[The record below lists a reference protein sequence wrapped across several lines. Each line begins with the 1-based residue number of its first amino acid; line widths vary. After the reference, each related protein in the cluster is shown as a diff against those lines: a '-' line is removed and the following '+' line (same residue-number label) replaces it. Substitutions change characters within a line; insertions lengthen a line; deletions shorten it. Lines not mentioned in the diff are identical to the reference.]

1 MKASP
6 PMHGHTPPELFETIE
21 VLPSRTGIVQ
31 RVRDFVRTHRA
42 FLFVVILPTAIAG
55 AYLGLVASNQYISE
69 AHFVV
74 RAAGNSQSSSSS
86 LSQLLG
92 ASGAMPAS
100 QTESLALG
108 DYLTSHDAVA
118 TLDKRVGLTRIF
130 QRPGTDFF
138 SRLRGAPEPEAL
150 LKFYRNQVDLHYS
163 SETGITTMKVRAF
176 APDDAYRVATTLLDV
191 GEARVNALNQ
201 RAYSDALKVTRAQLV
216 DAETE
221 LAEVQS
227 RLTQFR
233 QSERNIDPERSSSAQ
248 IELVSGLRAQLAA
261 ARAQL
266 ASMGGISQAAPQY
279 RIAQRRVSA
288 LAAQVAAEDARLTG
302 SNRAMADGL
311 GAFEELKLRQD
322 FAAKRYSAAAAAL
335 EGAREQ
341 AGRQQLFVVRVV
353 EPNKPVKSLYP
364 NRLWTLATIF
374 GGLLLVYGIGWLI
387 AAGVREH
394 AA

>member
-1 MKASP
+1 
-6 PMHGHTPPELFETIE
+6 MHGHTPPELFETIE
-21 VLPSRTGIVQ
+21 DAPTRLGLAQRFGETLRAYRT
-31 RVRDFVRTHRA
+31 
-42 FLFVVILPTAIAG
+42 FLLVVILPTIIAG
-55 AYLGLVASNQYISE
+55 VYLGLVASNQYISE

-74 RAAGNSQSSSSS
+74 RAAGNSQTTSGS

-92 ASGAMPAS
+92 APGAMPAS

-108 DYLTSHDAVA
+108 DYLTSHDAVT
-118 TLDKRVGLTRIF
+118 TLEKRVGLTQLF
-130 QRPGTDFF
+130 QRSGIDYF
-138 SRLRGAPEPEAL
+138 SRLRAKPEPEAV
-150 LKFYRNQVDLHYS
+150 LKYYRNQVDLHYS
-163 SETGITTMKVRAF
+163 NETGITTMKVRAF

-201 RAYSDALKVTRAQLV
+201 RAFTDAIRVTRAQLV
-216 DAETE
+216 EAETE
-221 LAEVQS
+221 LADVQ
-227 RLTQFR
+227 RNLTQFR
-233 QSERNIDPERSSSAQ
+233 QNERDIDPERSSGAQ
-248 IELVSGLRAQLAA
+248 IELVSGLRGQLAA

-266 ASMGGISQAAPQY
+266 ASMGGISPAAPQY
-279 RIAQRRVSA
+279 RIMQRRVSA

-302 SNRAMADGL
+302 SNRAMAGGL
-311 GAFEELKLRQD
+311 GAFEELKLRQE

-335 EGAREQ
+335 EAAREQ